1 MASLVIATRKSI
13 YNTPSK
19 LYIVQCPKNIAG
31 ENDYAIEWLFQK

>member
-1 MASLVIATRKSI
+1 MAVHMASLVIATRKSI

-31 ENDYAIEWLFQK
+31 ENDYAIE